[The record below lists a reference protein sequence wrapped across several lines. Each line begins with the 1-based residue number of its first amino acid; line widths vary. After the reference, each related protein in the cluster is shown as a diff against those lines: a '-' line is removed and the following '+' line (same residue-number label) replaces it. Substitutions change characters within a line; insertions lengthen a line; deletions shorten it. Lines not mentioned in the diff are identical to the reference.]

1 MTEERSFCLQARV
14 LSCCFRSILLTERF
28 CLVDRQGMLEQAART
43 ASPAAKKAAASAER
57 MGVLDQGVMG
67 ASVPRVVVNGAA
79 A

>member
-1 MTEERSFCLQARV
+1 
-14 LSCCFRSILLTERF
+14 
-28 CLVDRQGMLEQAART
+28 MLEQAART
-43 ASPAAKKAAASAER
+43 ASPAPKKASAER

>member
-1 MTEERSFCLQARV
+1 
-14 LSCCFRSILLTERF
+14 
-28 CLVDRQGMLEQAART
+28 MLEQAART
-43 ASPAAKKAAASAER
+43 ASPAPKKGAASAER

>member
-1 MTEERSFCLQARV
+1 
-14 LSCCFRSILLTERF
+14 
-28 CLVDRQGMLEQAART
+28 MLEQAART
-43 ASPAAKKAAASAER
+43 ASPAKKTAASAER